1 MAVDDSALS
10 PPPKLRLFFAC
21 WPDAVLQE
29 QLSQL
34 GRQLQRQ
41 CGGKPS
47 RRENLHLTL
56 VFLGDI
62 ASTDL
67 PRLQQLAASIQ
78 NAPFNLEL
86 TQLGGWIEAGIGW
99 LRPDDTPPA
108 LTQLVTQLNQLLRD
122 AGFKTEK
129 RRYQPHITLLRKQT
143 HAYGQRLAAPLSW
156 PVQDFCL
163 VASSLDHHGPSY
175 RIIDSWP
182 LRG

>member
-1 MAVDDSALS
+1 MSDTTSLTAR
-10 PPPKLRLFFAC
+10 PLRLFFAC
-21 WPDAVLQE
+21 WPDAALRE
-29 QLSQL
+29 QLLQL

-62 ASTDL
+62 ANTDL
-67 PRLQQLAASIQ
+67 PQLQQLAAGIQ
-78 NAPFNLEL
+78 NPPFELQL
-86 TQLGGWIEAGIGW
+86 TQLGAWREAGIGW
-99 LRPDDTPPA
+99 LRPDATPAA
-108 LTQLVTQLNQLLRD
+108 LTQLVTHLNQALRD

-129 RRYQPHITLLRKQT
+129 RRYQPHITLLRKHA

-163 VASSLDHHGPSY
+163 VASSLDHHGHSY